1 MTPMR
6 NDAAVHIRSARA
18 DDHAFILRTNEE
30 NVAVLSPMDEAR
42 LQRLADSTELLL
54 IAEAGGQPAAF
65 LIALREHAD
74 WYDSENYRWFRRHYP
89 QFLYIDRVVIDA
101 PFRGLG
107 IGRTLYQAVFRH
119 ARSTHVP
126 FVTAEID
133 TIPYNEASLR
143 FHQSMGFREVG
154 AQTIRGGSVRVSLQ
168 EAAVED

>member
-1 MTPMR
+1 MKSNT
-6 NDAAVHIRSARA
+6 AVHIRSACA
-18 DDHAFILRTNEE
+18 SDYAFILRTNEE

-42 LQRLADSTELLL
+42 LQRLADSAELLL
-54 IAEAGGQPAAF
+54 VAEADGQPAAF
-65 LIALREHAD
+65 LIALRECAE

-107 IGRTLYQAVFRH
+107 IGRTLYQTVFRH
-119 ARSTHVP
+119 AHSTHVP

-133 TIPYNEASLR
+133 TVPYNEASLR

-154 AQTIRGGSVRVSLQ
+154 VQTIRGGSVQVSLQ
-168 EAAVED
+168 EAAIDG